1 MKAIIIV
8 GNTGRGKT
16 TAAVK
21 ALKKGI
27 IEKRKI
33 FVFDPNNDY
42 KEFYKKEFT
51 DEFEFCE
58 SVKNVYNSFILFEEA
73 TIFFSNKGSNKILT
87 SLLVRKRHQN
97 NTVVLLFHSLR
108 SIPVYIFELSN
119 YLILY
124 KTADRENLIEKKFDA
139 FPEIIQTFKKLKSIP
154 DNNKQNFHTNFIIE
168 LNKPVSLIS
177 QN

>member
-16 TAAVK
+16 TSAVK

-27 IEKRKI
+27 LEKREI
-33 FVFDPNNDY
+33 CVFDPNNDY
-42 KEFYKKEFT
+42 KEFYSKSFV
-51 DEFEFCE
+51 DENDFCE
-58 SVKNVYNSFILFEEA
+58 NVKDKKNAFILFEEA
-73 TIFFSNKGSNKILT
+73 TIFFSNRGNNKILT

-108 SIPVYIFELSN
+108 TIPVYIFELSN

-124 KTADRENLIEKKFDA
+124 KTSDRENLIEKKFDA
-139 FPEIIQTFKKLKSIP
+139 FPEIIEGFKKLKSIP
-154 DNNKQNFHTNFIIE
+154 DNNKLNFHSNFIIE
-168 LNKPVSLIS
+168 LNKPVSLLS
-177 QN
+177 QK

>member
-1 MKAIIIV
+1 M
-8 GNTGRGKT
+8 
-16 TAAVK
+16 
-21 ALKKGI
+21 
-27 IEKRKI
+27 
-33 FVFDPNNDY
+33 
-42 KEFYKKEFT
+42 
-51 DEFEFCE
+51 
-58 SVKNVYNSFILFEEA
+58 
-73 TIFFSNKGSNKILT
+73 
-87 SLLVRKRHQN
+87 LVRKRHQN

-139 FPEIIQTFKKLKSIP
+139 FPEIIETFKKLKSIP
-154 DNNKQNFHTNFIIE
+154 DNNKQNFHSNFIIE

>member
-16 TAAVK
+16 TSALK
-21 ALKKGI
+21 ALKKAK
-27 IEKRKI
+27 IEKREI

-42 KEFYKKEFT
+42 KEFYNKSFV
-51 DEFEFCE
+51 DENDFCE
-58 SVKNVYNSFILFEEA
+58 NVKDKENAFILFEEA

-139 FPEIIQTFKKLKSIP
+139 FPEIIEGFKKLKSIP
-154 DNNKQNFHTNFIIE
+154 DNNKQNFHSNFIIE
-168 LNKPVSLIS
+168 LNKPVSLLS
-177 QN
+177 HK

>member
-1 MKAIIIV
+1 
-8 GNTGRGKT
+8 
-16 TAAVK
+16 
-21 ALKKGI
+21 
-27 IEKRKI
+27 
-33 FVFDPNNDY
+33 
-42 KEFYKKEFT
+42 
-51 DEFEFCE
+51 
-58 SVKNVYNSFILFEEA
+58 
-73 TIFFSNKGSNKILT
+73 
-87 SLLVRKRHQN
+87 
-97 NTVVLLFHSLR
+97 LR

-139 FPEIIQTFKKLKSIP
+139 FPEIIETFKKLKSIP